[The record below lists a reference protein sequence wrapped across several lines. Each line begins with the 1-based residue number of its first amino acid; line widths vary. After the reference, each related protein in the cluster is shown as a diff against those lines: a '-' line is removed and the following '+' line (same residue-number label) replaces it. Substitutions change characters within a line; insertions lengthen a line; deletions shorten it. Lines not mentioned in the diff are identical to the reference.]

1 MRELVF
7 NIEFLSDI
15 VLHATSNTEG
25 KIDPLEF
32 IPGSNFLGMVAK
44 NYDDFADSFKVF
56 HSGLVRFMDANL
68 LVNDKLYYKTPYSF
82 YKKKILEENE
92 EEFIY
97 NHHIAD
103 IKWQPKQLRKGFID
117 PDIDNGLKL
126 YEIKYN
132 YAQKSSYDKN
142 RRRSKSGNMYGYKA
156 MPKGLKWQF
165 KVKIDSKISQKDI
178 DLIEETLLKS
188 TRLGKSKS
196 SEYGRVK
203 ITKAQDC
210 SPDIEIESSN
220 ELTYIYANSRLA
232 LVDENGNPSLDPIH
246 LIEGL
251 TKENIDYSKIQIK
264 TNNYRQYNNKMR
276 RHTHERVVIN
286 KGSVFA
292 LKGLSKEQKEKLKE
306 GAGVYLSEGFGELL
320 INPKFL
326 LEAKIKLIKESK
338 KENIEIDKI
347 KATFKDNTLNYLKAK
362 HNSKIEKLEL
372 ADNVYKFIEEYRD
385 LYSNISNSQ
394 WGTIRSICVADVS
407 EDIKEKPNY
416 KKDEIEKYK
425 LNKIKEY
432 ISEGKVKWSQAQ
444 QEKLL
449 KHKLNFIQLLAM
461 EMPKAQDRGGKN
473 AN

>member
-32 IPGSNFLGMVAK
+32 IPGSNFLGMVTK
-44 NYDDFADSFKVF
+44 NYDDFTDSFKVF

-82 YKKKILEENE
+82 YKKKILEKNE

-97 NHHIAD
+97 NHHIVD
-103 IKWQPKQLRKGFID
+103 TKWQPKQLRKGFID
-117 PDIDNGLKL
+117 PDIENGLKL

-132 YAQKSSYDKN
+132 YTQKSSYDKN

-165 KVKIDSKISQKDI
+165 KIKIDNEIPQEDI
-178 DLIEETLLKS
+178 NLIEETLLNS

-196 SEYGRVK
+196 SEYGKVK

-251 TKENIDYSKIQIK
+251 TKKNIDYSKIQIK
-264 TNNYRQYNNKMR
+264 TSNYRQYNNAMR

-306 GAGVYLSEGFGELL
+306 GVGVYLSEGFGELL

-326 LEAKIKLIKESK
+326 LEEKVKLK
-338 KENIEIDKI
+338 KEEQKE
-347 KATFKDNTLNYLKAK
+347 KTEVSKVEVKFKDNILNYLKAK

-385 LYSNISNSQ
+385 LYSSISNSQ
-394 WGTIRSICVADVS
+394 WGTIRSICISDI
-407 EDIKEKPNY
+407 EDKKKEIK
-416 KKDEIEKYK
+416 D
-425 LNKIKEY
+425 Y
-432 ISEGKVKWSQAQ
+432 ISSGKVKWTQTQ
-444 QEKLL
+444 QDKLL
-449 KHKLNFIQLLAM
+449 NNNLKFILLVAI
-461 EMPKAQDRGGKN
+461 EMPKAQERGGKN